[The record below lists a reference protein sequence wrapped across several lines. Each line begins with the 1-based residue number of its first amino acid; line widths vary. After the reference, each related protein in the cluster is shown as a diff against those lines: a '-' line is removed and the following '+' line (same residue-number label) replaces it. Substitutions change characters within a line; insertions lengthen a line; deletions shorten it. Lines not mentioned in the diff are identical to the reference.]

1 MNYSMPGF
9 SVFHYLLEFAQ
20 TVCDAIIFS
29 GFIHVAICVS
39 ALLFYMVIMEL
50 YHIYLSIHQ
59 LLYIEY
65 ASTFFCCC
73 YEWNIFPIIF
83 SSWLSAIEKE
93 LLTLYI
99 CTSDVY
105 FTTMPFAE
113 LFYWF

>member
-39 ALLFYMVIMEL
+39 ALLFYMVIIEL
-50 YHIYLSIHQ
+50 YHIYLRIHQ

-65 ASTFFCCC
+65 QMLC
-73 YEWNIFPIIF
+73 
-83 SSWLSAIEKE
+83 WLVLANTPKLE
-93 LLTLYI
+93 
-99 CTSDVY
+99 
-105 FTTMPFAE
+105 AN
-113 LFYWF
+113 